1 MRRIL
6 DASVIFKWFVDEVG
20 SETAREYL
28 QVFLEGE
35 DKILIPTL
43 LFYELGNVC
52 KKRSLPVHDVS
63 KVMELFQR
71 LPFEKE
77 DIGFTSFRK
86 IYQNASEYNLSFY
99 DASYVTLMQKNN
111 CELVTADKALYNKL
125 KTAFSHIKL
134 L

>member
-111 CELVTADKALYNKL
+111 CELVTADKALY
-125 KTAFSHIKL
+125 
-134 L
+134 